1 MVFRQVFLACAA
13 VMWTPHLPAIERPN
27 IVFILVDDL
36 GFGDL
41 SCFRDLGA
49 VTRDADPMAHYPD
62 TPNIDRLAAEGVR
75 LTQFYV
81 ASPICS
87 PSRVAITTGR
97 YPAKSLINSYLN
109 DRASNRRHGMRDWLD
124 PTGNCIAR
132 LFQEAGYTTAHF
144 GKWHQG
150 GGRDVGD
157 APLPTAYGFD
167 ESLVSFEGLGDRIL
181 PPGRLSDQS
190 KRLGRGRITR
200 VNKHEQTR
208 IYVDRCIDF
217 IERNRDRNFY
227 VHLWLND
234 VHDAHEPE
242 PGAAERFEAITENP
256 FERKFFAVLTEM
268 DRQIGRLVDHIDSLG
283 LAPKTLIVLTGDN
296 GPTAWPLYYKAGW
309 NPPGS
314 TAGFRGRKWSLYE
327 GGIRMPL
334 IARQPGTVPQGVVN
348 RESVMSTVDLLPT
361 FAMAAGIELQGRV
374 QELDGENMLPA
385 LLGGSMKRSKP
396 LYWEYGRAEFY
407 LKPALDRD
415 VSPNLAVR
423 AGEWKFLIN
432 ADGSRP
438 ELYRI
443 GSLGE
448 IDEYENVAS
457 EFPQVAERLKVELLA
472 WRRSLPELVPALAP
486 QGSSETATP

>member
-1 MVFRQVFLACAA
+1 MFRYFLLTCAA
-13 VMWTPHLPAIERPN
+13 VMWTPCIYAADRIN
-27 IVFILVDDL
+27 IVFILIDDL
-36 GFGDL
+36 GYGDL
-41 SCFRDLGA
+41 SCFRDLGVA
-49 VTRDADPMAHYPD
+49 RQDASPVDHYPI
-62 TPNIDRLAAEGVR
+62 TPNIDRLAVQGIR

-87 PSRVAITTGR
+87 PSRVAVTTGR
-97 YPAKSLINSYLN
+97 YPAASLINSYLN

-132 LFQEAGYTTAHF
+132 IFQESGYATAHF

-190 KRLGRGRITR
+190 ERLGRGRIMR
-200 VNKHEQTR
+200 VNKCEQTR

-217 IERNRDRNFY
+217 MERNCDRNFY

-234 VHDAHEPE
+234 VHDPHEPE
-242 PGAAERFEAITENP
+242 PGAAERFEAVSENP

-268 DRQIGRLVDHIDSLG
+268 DRQIGRLVDRVDSLG
-283 LAPKTLIVLTGDN
+283 LAEKTLIVLTSDN
-296 GPTAWPLYYKAGW
+296 GPTAWPWYNKAGW

-334 IARQPGTVPQGVVN
+334 IARQPGAVPQGLVN

-361 FAMAAGIELQGRV
+361 FASAAGIDLKGKV

-385 LLGGSMKRSKP
+385 LLGENTKRSKP

-407 LKPALDRD
+407 LKPALESDA
-415 VSPNLAVR
+415 SPNLAMRV
-423 AGEWKFLIN
+423 GEWKFLIN

-438 ELYRI
+438 ELYRV
-443 GSLGE
+443 GARGE
-448 IDEYENVAS
+448 IDEYENVAP
-457 EFPQVAERLKVELLA
+457 EFPHVAERLKAELLA
-472 WRRSLPELVPALAP
+472 WRRSLPEISSTPAANTSAAMP
-486 QGSSETATP
+486 PP